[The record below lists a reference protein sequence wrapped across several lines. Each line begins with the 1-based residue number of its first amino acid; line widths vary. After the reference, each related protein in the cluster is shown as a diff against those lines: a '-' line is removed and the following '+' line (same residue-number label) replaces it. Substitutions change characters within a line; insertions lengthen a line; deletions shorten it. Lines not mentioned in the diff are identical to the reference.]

1 MVKAIAC
8 IQTADLAASSVD
20 HMAENTD

>member
-8 IQTADLAASSVD
+8 IQTADLAASSAD